1 MMGRLI
7 DVDRLI
13 DVLLHERDV
22 LYASEDNETKKGAMF
37 EAVSQ
42 CIGVVNHFP
51 EYAAKD
57 DLPTL
62 TVSDVI
68 YRYLK
73 HHSSTGAVVLK
84 RTDNGKEY
92 RKIKSSTD
100 NKNFWEVTG
109 MYPRIKADGD
119 NRASVEMVLWC
130 RDRGSDTKDL
140 YNKVYADY
148 VTEVYGGTEDN
159 T

>member
-1 MMGRLI
+1 MGGRLV

-22 LYASEDNETKKGAMF
+22 LYDSEDNEVKKGAMF

-42 CIGVVNHFP
+42 CIGLVNHFP

-68 YRYLK
+68 NRYLE
-73 HHSSTGAVVLK
+73 HYRCTGTLVLK
-84 RTDNGKEY
+84 RTDTGREY
-92 RKIKSSTD
+92 RKIKNALD
-100 NKNFWEVTG
+100 DKNFWEVTG
-109 MYPRIKADGD
+109 MYPRIKADSD
-119 NRASVEMVLWC
+119 NRALVEMVLWC
-130 RDRGSDTKDL
+130 RDRGSDTADL
-140 YNKVYADY
+140 YNKVFADY
-148 VTEVYGGTEDN
+148 VAETFGTKTE
-159 T
+159 